1 MSILMSYAY
10 RRPHEQLP
18 PSHLMLDSGAFTQI
32 SRGDPVTVPELAAWY
47 GHVPAERRA
56 ALDVIYDPVRSRAN
70 ALAMRDDYGLDV
82 IPVVHPGTA
91 PAEVDRLAD
100 LGFSSVA
107 LGGTRFGYL
116 DRGAAHRWIT
126 ACLARAEARGMERH
140 GFAYC
145 PTEPRYMP
153 TLMRFTSVDVS
164 SWNQATKWGALVVWD
179 GTRLRRLDCN
189 TERLTVATLIRR
201 WPIDVTATMTRTGG
215 GDKRSWQWL
224 TVSSCSYLAY
234 GQWLMARG
242 GPRVYLASAVDT
254 LKVHLSK
261 VAAVWDQL
269 EEAA

>member
-10 RRPHEQLP
+10 RRDHETLP

-32 SRGDPVTVPELAAWY
+32 SRGDPVTIPELAAWY
-47 GHVPAERRA
+47 AHVPAERRA

-82 IPVVHPGTA
+82 IPVVHPGTPA
-91 PAEVDRLAD
+91 AEVDQLAA
-100 LGFSSVA
+100 LGFRAVA
-107 LGGTRFGYL
+107 IGGTRFGYL
-116 DRGAAHRWIT
+116 DKDAAHRWIK
-126 ACLARAEARGMERH
+126 ACLTRAEANGLEVH

-145 PTEPRYMP
+145 PTEPRYQP

-189 TERLTVATLIRR
+189 TERLTVATLIKD
-201 WPIDVTATMTRTGG
+201 WPMDVAAAMTRTGG

-224 TVSSCSYLAY
+224 TISSCSYLAY

-254 LKVHLSK
+254 LKVHLAK
-261 VAAVWDQL
+261 VAKVWEGL
-269 EEAA
+269 EAAG